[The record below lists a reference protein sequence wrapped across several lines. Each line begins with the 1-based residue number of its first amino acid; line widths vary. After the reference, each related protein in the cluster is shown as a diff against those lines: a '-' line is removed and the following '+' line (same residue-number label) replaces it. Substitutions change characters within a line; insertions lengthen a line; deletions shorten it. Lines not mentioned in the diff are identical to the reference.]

1 MASLT
6 SPVVSSDAI
15 GGGDQPALTAT
26 GLRLLPWT
34 DQHVAPLVQAYAD
47 PEIRY
52 WNGESMDPVEAAAY
66 AQEWAQQWRQ
76 GRRAGWAV
84 QRGQLLVGRVALNRI
99 DTDSGRAEVTYWAT
113 PGARGTGVIPGAVTA
128 VVGWAFG
135 LGFHR
140 LELLHSVRNTASCRV
155 AAKTGFLLEGTLRQH
170 GLHQDGW
177 HDMHLHARLA
187 SDHPYGSG

>member
-6 SPVVSSDAI
+6 SPAVPADAI
-15 GGGDQPALTAT
+15 GGADQPELATT
-26 GLRLLPWT
+26 GLRLLPWA
-34 DQHVAPLVQAYAD
+34 DEHAAPLAQAYAD

-52 WNGESMDPVEAAAY
+52 WNGESMNLAEAAAH
-66 AQEWAQQWRQ
+66 AQEWAEQWRQ

-99 DTDSGRAEVTYWAT
+99 DTHSGRAEVTYWASSE
-113 PGARGTGVIPGAVTA
+113 ARGTGVIPGAVTA

-140 LELLHSVRNTASCRV
+140 IELLHSVANTASCRV
-155 AAKTGFLLEGTLRQH
+155 AAKTGFQLEGTLRQH

-187 SDHPYGSG
+187 SDLPAGSG